1 MAKNCP
7 TVTEVI
13 LQINSY
19 FFSTVSKIKET
30 VYLVYILSLTIVK
43 SIASPIHSL
52 YTKIQYVE
60 TEEM

>member
-30 VYLVYILSLTIVK
+30 IYLVYILSLTIEK
-43 SIASPIHSL
+43 SIATPIHSL
-52 YTKIQYVE
+52 YTKI
-60 TEEM
+60 